1 MNANYRD
8 TVVPATAT
16 TAPPAAESPV
26 SAASWPAI
34 FAGAFAAIATS
45 LVLFALG
52 TGFGLASISPW
63 PHSGASATTFTVMT
77 AIWLIVVQWL
87 SAALGGYITGR
98 LRTKW
103 VGTHTDEVF
112 FRDTAHGF
120 VTWALATVA
129 GAAILASA
137 VGSVSEKGL
146 EAATNVTSSAASGA
160 AASVSNSVMPDD
172 VDRLLRAPGN
182 TRNVSEAD
190 EKAEVTRILT
200 KGISTGTVS
209 PEDRDYLTKLVAA
222 RTGISETDA
231 QKRVDDVITAEKEA
245 EVKVRQA
252 ADVAR
257 KATAA
262 TSIFMGLSMLIGAFI
277 ASAAAA
283 LGGRLRDL
291 HP

>member
-1 MNANYRD
+1 MNASYPD
-8 TVVPATAT
+8 TVVPVTATA
-16 TAPPAAESPV
+16 ARPAESPV

-34 FAGAFAAIATS
+34 FAGAVAAVAAS
-45 LVLFALG
+45 LVLVALG
-52 TGFGLASISPW
+52 TGFGLASVSPW

-87 SAALGGYITGR
+87 SAALGGYLTGR

-120 VTWALATVA
+120 VTWALATLV
-129 GAAILASA
+129 GAAVLASA
-137 VGSVSEKGL
+137 VGAVSEKGI
-146 EAATNVTSSAASGA
+146 EAASRATSSAAKGVA
-160 AASVSNSVMPDD
+160 TSVSDSVMPYD
-172 VDRLLRAPGN
+172 VDRLLRSPGN
-182 TRNVSEAD
+182 TKNASEAD

-200 KGISTGTVS
+200 KGISTGEIS
-209 PEDRDYLTKLVAA
+209 AEDRDYLSKLVAA

-231 QKRVDDVITAEKEA
+231 QKRVDDVIATEKEA

-262 TSIFMGLSMLIGAFI
+262 TSIYLGLSMLIGAFI
-277 ASAAAA
+277 AAAAAA

>member
-1 MNANYRD
+1 MSVNYPD
-8 TVVPATAT
+8 TAVPATVAG
-16 TAPPAAESPV
+16 ARPAESPV

-34 FAGAFAAIATS
+34 FAGAVAAVAAS
-45 LVLFALG
+45 LVLVALG
-52 TGFGLASISPW
+52 TGFGLASVSPW
-63 PHSGASATTFTVMT
+63 PHSGATATTFKVMT
-77 AIWLIVVQWL
+77 AIWLIIVQWL

-103 VGTHTDEVF
+103 VNTHSDEVF

-120 VTWALATVA
+120 VTWALATVV
-129 GAAILASA
+129 GAAVLASA
-137 VGSVSEKGL
+137 VGAVSEKGI
-146 EAATNVTSSAASGA
+146 EAASSATSSAAKGVA
-160 AASVSNSVMPDD
+160 TSVSDSVMPYD
-172 VDRLLRAPGN
+172 VDRLLRSPGN
-182 TRNVSEAD
+182 AKNASEAD

-200 KGISTGTVS
+200 RSISTGEVS
-209 PEDRDYLTKLVAA
+209 AEDRDYLSKLVAERA
-222 RTGISETDA
+222 GISDTQA
-231 QKRVDDVITAEKEA
+231 QKRVDDVIAAEKQA

-252 ADVAR
+252 ADEAR

>member
-1 MNANYRD
+1 MNASYPD
-8 TVVPATAT
+8 TVVPVTATA
-16 TAPPAAESPV
+16 ARPAESPV

-34 FAGAFAAIATS
+34 FAGAVAAVAAS
-45 LVLFALG
+45 LVLVALG
-52 TGFGLASISPW
+52 TGFGLASVSPW

-87 SAALGGYITGR
+87 SAALGGYLTGR

-120 VTWALATVA
+120 VTWALATLV
-129 GAAILASA
+129 GAAVLASA
-137 VGSVSEKGL
+137 VGAVSEKGI
-146 EAATNVTSSAASGA
+146 EAASSATSSAAKGVA
-160 AASVSNSVMPDD
+160 TSVSDSVMPYD
-172 VDRLLRAPGN
+172 VDRLLRSPGN
-182 TRNVSEAD
+182 TKNASEAD

-200 KGISTGTVS
+200 KGISTGEIS
-209 PEDRDYLTKLVAA
+209 AEDRDYLSKLVAA

-231 QKRVDDVITAEKEA
+231 QKRVDDVIATEKEA

-262 TSIFMGLSMLIGAFI
+262 TSIYLGLSMLIGAFI
-277 ASAAAA
+277 AAAAAA

>member
-1 MNANYRD
+1 MSTNYPD
-8 TVVPATAT
+8 TVVPATGAAT
-16 TAPPAAESPV
+16 RPAESPV

-34 FAGAFAAIATS
+34 FAGAVTAIAAS
-45 LVLFALG
+45 LILVALG

-63 PHSGASATTFTVMT
+63 LHSGASATTFKVMT
-77 AIWLIVVQWL
+77 AVWLIVVQWL

-103 VGTHTDEVF
+103 VNTHSDEVF

-120 VTWALATVA
+120 VTWALATVVGTA
-129 GAAILASA
+129 VLASA
-137 VGSVSEKGL
+137 VGAVWEKGI
-146 EAATNVTSSAASGA
+146 EAASSATSSAAKGI
-160 AASVSNSVMPDD
+160 AASVSDSVMPYD
-172 VDRLLRAPGN
+172 VDRLLRAPE
-182 TRNVSEAD
+182 TAKNVSEQD
-190 EKAEVTRILT
+190 EKAEVTRILAQGIG
-200 KGISTGTVS
+200 KGEISA
-209 PEDRDYLTKLVAA
+209 EDRDYLSKLVAA
-222 RTGISETDA
+222 RVGISETDA
-231 QKRVDDVITAEKEA
+231 QKRVDDIAAAEKEA
-245 EVKVRQA
+245 EFKARQA
-252 ADVAR
+252 ADIAR

>member
-1 MNANYRD
+1 MSTHYPD
-8 TVVPATAT
+8 TLI
-16 TAPPAAESPV
+16 PPTGSGARPTESPV

-34 FAGAFAAIATS
+34 FAGAIAAIAAS
-45 LVLFALG
+45 LILAALG
-52 TGFGLASISPW
+52 TGFDLASISPW
-63 PHSGASATTFTVMT
+63 PRTGASATTFKVMT
-77 AIWLIVVQWL
+77 AIWLIVMQWL

-103 VGTHTDEVF
+103 VNTHSDEVF

-120 VTWALATVA
+120 VTWALATVV
-129 GAAILASA
+129 GAAVLASA
-137 VGSVSEKGL
+137 VGTATEKGV
-146 EAATNVTSSAASGA
+146 EAAASVTSSATKGVAT
-160 AASVSNSVMPDD
+160 SVGDSVTPYD
-172 VDRLLRAPGN
+172 VDRLLRSPAA
-182 TRNVSEAD
+182 TKNVSEAD
-190 EKAEVTRILT
+190 EKAEVSRILT
-200 KGISTGTVS
+200 KGISTGDIS
-209 PEDRDYLTKLVAA
+209 AEDRDYLNKLVAA
-222 RTGISETDA
+222 RAGISESDA
-231 QKRVDDVITAEKEA
+231 QKRVDEVIAAEKEM
-245 EVKVRQA
+245 ELKTRQA

>member
-1 MNANYRD
+1 MSTNYPD
-8 TVVPATAT
+8 TMIPATGTAT
-16 TAPPAAESPV
+16 RPAESPV

-34 FAGAFAAIATS
+34 FAGAVTAIAATLI
-45 LVLFALG
+45 LVALG

-63 PHSGASATTFTVMT
+63 PHSGASGATFTVLT
-77 AIWLIVVQWL
+77 AVWLIIVQWL

-103 VGTHTDEVF
+103 VNTHTDEVF

-120 VTWALATVA
+120 VTWALATVV
-129 GAAILASA
+129 GAAVLASA
-137 VGSVSEKGL
+137 VGAVAGKGIEAVSS
-146 EAATNVTSSAASGA
+146 ATSSAAKGV
-160 AASVSNSVMPDD
+160 AASVSDSVTPYD
-172 VDRLLRAPGN
+172 VDRLLRAPA
-182 TRNVSEAD
+182 TAKNVSEAD
-190 EKAEVTRILT
+190 ERAELTRILSQGLS
-200 KGISTGTVS
+200 KGEVS
-209 PEDRDYLTKLVAA
+209 AEDRDYLTKLVANRA
-222 RTGISETDA
+222 GIPETDA
-231 QKRVDDVITAEKEA
+231 QKRVDDVVAAEKEA
-245 EVKVRQA
+245 EVKARQA

-257 KATAA
+257 KASAA

>member
-1 MNANYRD
+1 MSATYPD
-8 TVVPATAT
+8 TVVTATAAGT
-16 TAPPAAESPV
+16 RPAESRA

-34 FAGAFAAIATS
+34 FAGAVTAVATS
-45 LVLFALG
+45 LVLVALG
-52 TGFGLASISPW
+52 TGFGLASVSPW

-120 VTWALATVA
+120 VTWALATVV
-129 GAAILASA
+129 GAAVLASA
-137 VGSVSEKGL
+137 VGAISEKGI
-146 EAATNVTSSAASGA
+146 EAASSATSSAATGA
-160 AASVSNSVMPDD
+160 ATSVSNSVMPYD
-172 VDRLLRAPGN
+172 VDRLLRSPGN
-182 TRNVSEAD
+182 TKNGAEAD
-190 EKAEVTRILT
+190 ERAEVTRILT
-200 KGISTGTVS
+200 QGISTGEVS
-209 PEDRDYLTKLVAA
+209 AEDRNYLIKLVAA

-231 QKRVDDVITAEKEA
+231 QKRVDDIIAAEKEA

>member
-1 MNANYRD
+1 MNTNYRD
-8 TVVPATAT
+8 TVVPATT
-16 TAPPAAESPV
+16 TAARPTESPV

-34 FAGAFAAIATS
+34 FAGALAAIATS

-52 TGFGLASISPW
+52 TGFGLASVSPW
-63 PHSGASATTFTVMT
+63 PYRGASGTTFTVMT
-77 AIWLIVVQWL
+77 AIWLIIMQWL
-87 SAALGGYITGR
+87 SAALGGYLTGR

-103 VGTHTDEVF
+103 VNTHSDEVF

-120 VTWALATVA
+120 VTWALATLV
-129 GAAILASA
+129 GAAVLASA
-137 VGSVSEKGL
+137 VGAASEKGI
-146 EAATNVTSSAASGA
+146 EAAASATSSAAKGA
-160 AASVSNSVMPDD
+160 ATSVSDSVMPYD
-172 VDRLLRAPGN
+172 VDRLLRSPGN
-182 TRNVSEAD
+182 AKNVSEAD

-200 KGISTGTVS
+200 KGISTGNLS
-209 PEDRDYLTKLVAA
+209 AEDRDYLSKLVAA

-231 QKRVDDVITAEKEA
+231 QKRVDDVIATEKEA
-245 EVKVRQA
+245 EVRARQA